1 MIIPVIIISLFCTL
15 PFSSVLYHVRVY
27 FMRCTLYASSLILS
41 ISRREEAFPLAQ
53 HFHPD
58 HHDPDD
64 RVPLTVRRVFSL
76 FLFLSFSLF
85 RPPCFYPPREK
96 LLSVREL
103 QTSPSERTVPWKSR
117 RGTIRGVFSSRESEE
132 RNVASDGEPAHR
144 EERSERDREE
154 STWAEG
160 VGTRGEREGET
171 AEKTGFLADQ
181 ATNRRPETQ
190 VTHPDSTNNQTP
202 SILRPFYHPVQ
213 LRSAT
218 LLFFVALLPSLHHGS
233 SAFAPRGK
241 HRGVWKILTSEASS
255 PGSSACMAPNTTRA
269 GAREKREG

>member
-1 MIIPVIIISLFCTL
+1 M
-15 PFSSVLYHVRVY
+15 
-27 FMRCTLYASSLILS
+27 ASRLI
-41 ISRREEAFPLAQ
+41 
-53 HFHPD
+53 
-58 HHDPDD
+58 
-64 RVPLTVRRVFSL
+64 
-76 FLFLSFSLF
+76 
-85 RPPCFYPPREK
+85 
-96 LLSVREL
+96 
-103 QTSPSERTVPWKSR
+103 ERNGV
-117 RGTIRGVFSSRESEE
+117 RGTEKR
-132 RNVASDGEPAHR
+132 AH
-144 EERSERDREE
+144 
-154 STWAEG
+154 G
-160 VGTRGEREGET
+160 QKGGTRGEREGET

-269 GAREKREG
+269 GAREKRGG